1 MHSTVD
7 QASLLPLPDP
17 AQGFWAR
24 IANDI
29 ANAISQG
36 IYEPGQRLPSEHLL
50 AEQFGVNR
58 HTIRRSLGS
67 LCQLG
72 VLRSAQGSGTFVEDS
87 AIDLVLGKRT
97 RHHHS
102 LDRAGLRGGLELIDS
117 EKVPADER
125 VALALNI
132 DQGTT
137 VLHLRVVGTG
147 GGLPLHAG
155 DRYFPLPRF
164 SGLDQRVADSGS
176 ISEAFAALGVRDYV
190 RAQSRLSARMPAED
204 IAALLKQAP
213 MRPAMLVSSVNT
225 DVDGHPIEYA
235 RTWFAGDR
243 VAITIEHP
251 HETLRAN

>member
-1 MHSTVD
+1 MHSTID
-7 QASLLPLPDP
+7 RASLIPLPDP

-29 ANAISQG
+29 ADAISQG
-36 IYEPGQRLPSEHLL
+36 VYEPGQRLPSEHLL
-50 AEQFGVNR
+50 AAQFGVNR
-58 HTIRRSLGS
+58 HTIRRSLSS

-87 AIDLVLGKRT
+87 AIDLVLGRRT

-102 LDRAGLRGGLELIDS
+102 LDRAGLRGGLELIS
-117 EKVPADER
+117 SAQVPAVDR

-132 DQGTT
+132 APGAS

-164 SGLDQRVADSGS
+164 AGLDQRVAESGS
-176 ISEAFAALGVRDYV
+176 ISEAFASLGVKDYV
-190 RAQSRLSARMPAED
+190 RTQSRLSARMPSDD

-225 DVDGHPIEYA
+225 DDDNQPIEFA

-243 VAITIEHP
+243 VAITIEHSNDTVRP
-251 HETLRAN
+251 N